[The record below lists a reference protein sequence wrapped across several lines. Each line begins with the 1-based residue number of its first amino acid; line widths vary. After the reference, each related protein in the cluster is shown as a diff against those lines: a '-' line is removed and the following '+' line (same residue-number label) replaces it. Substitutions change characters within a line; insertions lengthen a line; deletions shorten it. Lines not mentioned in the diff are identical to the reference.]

1 MYLKVLIIICNFWSP
16 KIKFFFFMEG
26 SNDAEENGDC
36 EEPPKKKRK
45 KEKKV
50 KKEDANR
57 TVSCIEEVRN
67 GLVGAMQMF
76 QK

>member
-1 MYLKVLIIICNFWSP
+1 
-16 KIKFFFFMEG
+16 MEG

-45 KEKKV
+45 KEKKA
-50 KKEDANR
+50 KKEDANK

-67 GLVGAMQMF
+67 GLVSAIQIL
-76 QK
+76 QKTT